1 MNQSRINALARAFG
15 GGAEHA
21 ASRHWC
27 MQRIT
32 ALLLVPLSLW
42 FLASLL
48 VLPDFGYSTVHAW
61 LALPLVALLLGLMVV
76 ILCWHSWLG
85 VQVVIEDYVHGRANR
100 ASLWL
105 SALLHLSCA
114 VVAAVSIFRIAAGN

>member
-1 MNQSRINALARAFG
+1 
-15 GGAEHA
+15 
-21 ASRHWC
+21 

-42 FLASLL
+42 FVASLL

-76 ILCWHSWLG
+76 MLCWHSWLG

-100 ASLWL
+100 TALWL
-105 SALLHLSCA
+105 STLLHLSCA
-114 VVAAVSIFRIAAGN
+114 LVAAVSILRIAAGN